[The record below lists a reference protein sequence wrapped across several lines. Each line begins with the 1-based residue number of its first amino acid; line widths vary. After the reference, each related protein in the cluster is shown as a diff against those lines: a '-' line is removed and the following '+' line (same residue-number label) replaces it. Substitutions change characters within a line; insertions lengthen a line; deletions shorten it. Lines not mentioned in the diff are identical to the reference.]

1 MNLMENIQNANVE
14 IKQKLYHCLMEE
26 AAKAEMIQNGLECGV
41 PVQYIKA
48 MITGSL
54 PESGQGAEGTKTCG
68 AWGLLATSIETILN
82 GWEKEDQVLAIS
94 ENIRALTEEAINVRL
109 KEVRMRQYEAWAE
122 ENEKPVQEREELEK
136 IRIPEKMHGEEDT
149 ECLQKK
155 LWTSLSTLKERYR
168 KAGS

>member
-1 MNLMENIQNANVE
+1 MSLLENMGNTGMEIRQKE
-14 IKQKLYHCLMEE
+14 YLCMIKE

-41 PVQYIKA
+41 PPKYIKA

-94 ENIRALTEEAINVRL
+94 ENIRTLTEEVINIRL

-136 IRIPEKMHGEEDT
+136 IRIPEKMHGEEDA
-149 ECLQKK
+149 E
-155 LWTSLSTLKERYR
+155 
-168 KAGS
+168 